1 MTMTMRDLLRETTS
15 SLEANRGRTL
25 LTVLGIV
32 IGIAAVIAMTS
43 LIGGMRNALVGSL
56 GLNAARTVSIYV
68 NGSGLGEQQVD
79 SLRSAMPEYE
89 SLDGVTYGGGTV
101 KTQGG
106 SVQMTAMGCA
116 ASTVTSS
123 GAKVTSGRL
132 WSDSEASSG
141 ANVCVLTTD
150 DVRQI
155 FGSADYDAVG
165 KTFKLDSAEFTVVG
179 IAETDSSMGQGQG
192 MMWVPAQT
200 CANLWMGGQL
210 TYDSLTGIVHEGADV
225 DQVATRTKERL
236 ESILGVTSQG
246 SSDESDSMGDTVQVQ
261 TMKSVIDQLDSFSST
276 FSLLAGA
283 VAGISLLVGGIG
295 IMNMMLTNVTERIR
309 EIGLRRALGA
319 TRGDITAQFLAE
331 SIAISV
337 IGGILGVALGYGGSW
352 ALALAIPTSSL
363 GMGDTKIVPAVSPE
377 AVLLATGICVVVGL
391 LFGYYPARRAAR
403 LDPVEA
409 LRYQ

>member
-32 IGIAAVIAMTS
+32 IGIAAVISMTS

-68 NGSGLGEQQVD
+68 NGSGLSEQQVD

-132 WSDSEASSG
+132 WSESEESSG

-200 CANLWMGGQL
+200 CANLWRWAGSSPMTPSRASCTRGW
-210 TYDSLTGIVHEGADV
+210 TWTRFPRAPRSAWSPSWASPRRARETGPTPW
-225 DQVATRTKERL
+225 ATRSRC
-236 ESILGVTSQG
+236 
-246 SSDESDSMGDTVQVQ
+246 
-261 TMKSVIDQLDSFSST
+261 
-276 FSLLAGA
+276 
-283 VAGISLLVGGIG
+283 
-295 IMNMMLTNVTERIR
+295 R
-309 EIGLRRALGA
+309 
-319 TRGDITAQFLAE
+319 
-331 SIAISV
+331 
-337 IGGILGVALGYGGSW
+337 
-352 ALALAIPTSSL
+352 P
-363 GMGDTKIVPAVSPE
+363 
-377 AVLLATGICVVVGL
+377 
-391 LFGYYPARRAAR
+391 
-403 LDPVEA
+403 
-409 LRYQ
+409 